1 MSTHPHATPSAHD
14 LDRLE
19 VVLPGIVP
27 ADGLLV
33 RRAAAD
39 PVPPGRVRIRM
50 EATGVSFAEQQ
61 MRRGRY
67 DDQPAFPFVPGYD
80 VVGRVEAVGAGVDAD
95 LVGRR
100 VAAIT
105 KVGAWASTV
114 DVDPRALLPVDDDLD
129 AAEVETLVV
138 NGVTAWQMLHDVA
151 RVEPG
156 ATVVVLGANGGVGST
171 LVQLARAAGA
181 RVLGA
186 AAPRHRERVVELGA
200 EHVDSTGDDVH
211 ERLLAAAP
219 AGVDA
224 VFDHVGGAGIARSF
238 ALLRRGGTLVSYGT
252 AATRDDRGAAR
263 APVLVLLARLAAWHA
278 LPNGRRARF
287 YDLWAGRRTRPR
299 AFSAAQ
305 RRAFASAVAL
315 LRSGELVPQVAAH
328 VPLSEAGAAL
338 ALAESSIVAGKVVIV
353 PDATAG

>member
-1 MSTHPHATPSAHD
+1 MLSHHHATPTAHD
-14 LDRLE
+14 VDRLE
-19 VVLPGIVP
+19 VVFPGIVP

-33 RRAAAD
+33 RRAAAG
-39 PVPPGRVRIRM
+39 PVPRSRARIRM

-67 DDQPAFPFVPGYD
+67 YDQPAFPFVPGYD

-114 DVDPRALLPVDDDLD
+114 DVDARALLPVDDDLD

-181 RVLGA
+181 RVLGT
-186 AAPRHRERVVELGA
+186 AAPRHRERVADLGA
-200 EHVDSTGDDVH
+200 EHVDSTGDVH

-263 APVLVLLARLAAWHA
+263 APVLLLLARLAAWHA

-287 YDLWAGRRTRPR
+287 YDLWAGSRTRPR
-299 AFSAAQ
+299 AFFAAQ

-315 LRSGELVPQVAAH
+315 LRSGELVPQVAAR

-338 ALAESSIVAGKVVIV
+338 ALAESRTVAGKVVIV